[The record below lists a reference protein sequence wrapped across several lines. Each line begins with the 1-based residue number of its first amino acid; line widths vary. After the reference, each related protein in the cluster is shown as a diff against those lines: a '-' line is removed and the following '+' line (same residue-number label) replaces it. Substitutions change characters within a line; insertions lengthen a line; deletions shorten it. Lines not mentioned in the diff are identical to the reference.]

1 MEYSKSEY
9 YGYLIKGKLK
19 DAISY
24 LEQFPEKIEK
34 TAKYRQVFLTKILPH
49 PSDNL
54 VINNILYPFYMYY
67 HDVFFDEIGENVSR
81 ALLTG
86 RLAQLL
92 KLDYCENWSS
102 MEQEEFFCNE
112 IEPRLEKI
120 VISEGYHYLGGET
133 QGHKGPYIWKETE
146 NKTFDVQLPNQTT
159 QYTVNLLSGFIS
171 RSWLDYIS
179 LNEIGPGG
187 WAGRDGIINCVIE
200 AYTDGVESEDF
211 QVSLLKHEA
220 QHIIDYSMYP
230 EISSVDLEYRAK
242 LVELIYATKNT
253 FFQFLKSASKED
265 ATNSHAYSSY
275 KIVKDLSMKIW
286 GIEYETDL
294 EHWKS
299 VEHQIKDYALE
310 LYDEFKNSF

>member
-1 MEYSKSEY
+1 MKYSKSEY

-19 DAISY
+19 DAIAY
-24 LEQFPEKIEK
+24 LEQFPEKMEK
-34 TAKYRQVFLTKILPH
+34 TEKYRQVFLKKILPT

-67 HDVFFDEIGENVSR
+67 HDVFFDEIGEKESR
-81 ALLTG
+81 VLLTE

-92 KLDYCENWSS
+92 KLNYSKNWSS

-112 IEPRLEKI
+112 IEPRLEKL

-133 QGHKGPYIWKETE
+133 QGYKGPYIWKETE
-146 NKTFDVQLPNQTT
+146 NKTFDVQLPSQTT
-159 QYTVNLLSGFIS
+159 QYTVNLLSGFVS

-220 QHIIDYSMYP
+220 QHIIDYDMYP
-230 EISSVDLEYRAK
+230 EISSIDLEYRAK
-242 LVELIYATKNT
+242 LVELIYATKDT
-253 FFQFLKSASKED
+253 FFHFFKSASKED
-265 ATNSHAYSSY
+265 TTNSHAYSSY

-286 GIEYETDL
+286 GIEYETNL
-294 EHWKS
+294 NHWKS

-310 LYDEFKNSF
+310 LYEEFKI